1 MSDIARHIE
10 RIRQELPAGTRLVAV
25 SKFHTAETIMEAY
38 EAGQR
43 IFGESRVQ
51 ELVEKYEVLPKD
63 IEWHFIGHLQ
73 TNKVKYIVPFITL
86 IHSVDSEK
94 LLSVIES
101 EAAKCGRVVDCLL
114 EIHVAQEDSKYGFTP
129 DSCRELLQGG
139 SSEKYPHV
147 RICGLMGMATN
158 DTLTAGMPNHVRIC
172 GLMGMAT
179 QTDDEDCIER
189 EFSALKK
196 LFDEVKGSSSVDS
209 SAFCE
214 LSMGMSHDYPL
225 ALRHGST
232 LVRIG
237 TSIFGERVYSCF

>member
-101 EAAKCGRVVDCLL
+101 EA
-114 EIHVAQEDSKYGFTP
+114 
-129 DSCRELLQGG
+129 GG
-139 SSEKYPHV
+139 
-147 RICGLMGMATN
+147 
-158 DTLTAGMPNHVRIC
+158 
-172 GLMGMAT
+172 
-179 QTDDEDCIER
+179 
-189 EFSALKK
+189 
-196 LFDEVKGSSSVDS
+196 
-209 SAFCE
+209 
-214 LSMGMSHDYPL
+214 
-225 ALRHGST
+225 
-232 LVRIG
+232 
-237 TSIFGERVYSCF
+237 